1 MHAAVAPCPPSAWR
15 CHALALAASARRWWG
30 VHAPARADAVWSL
43 ALDDHLLRDIGAPAE
58 WRHEARA
65 LREAALRRWSDLG
78 RS

>member
-1 MHAAVAPCPPSAWR
+1 MHTAVAACPTSAWR

-30 VHAPARADAVWSL
+30 VNAPARADAESFL
-43 ALDDHLLRDIGAPAE
+43 ALDDHLLRDIGVPPE

-65 LREAALRRWSDLG
+65 LHEAALRRWSDLG